1 MILFRHRAVYMDYA
15 IALGIGVALDFVLGD
30 PRRMPHIVKFVG
42 SLAVI
47 GEKKLVNAIGRSVF
61 AGLILWLGIVLVC
74 VGAYWGI
81 SWVLELVGHWV
92 KLAFD
97 GLLIFQCIAYRDLV
111 KHVLAVKSGL
121 ERGLEEGRKRVSWIV
136 GRDTEQMEEDDVCRA
151 AIESGAENLNDAVI
165 APLFWFALFGP
176 VGALLFRISNT
187 LDAMVGHRTERF
199 EKLGKVSARID
210 DGLNFIPAR
219 LCCVLLLKLN
229 EARKWRRLKAD
240 AKLHPSFNAGWP
252 EAAMAKRLGVVIGGR
267 MYEGGE
273 LVQTAEMN
281 KGAAQ
286 PNRLDVARCTHFMGI
301 AYAKCLALI
310 LAAWGVVAL
319 ILN

>member
-1 MILFRHRAVYMDYA
+1 MYTDYA

-42 SLAVI
+42 SLAVL
-47 GEKKLVNAIGRSVF
+47 GETKLVKAMGRSVI
-61 AGLILWLGIVLVC
+61 AGLILWLGIVLIC
-74 VGAYWGI
+74 VGAYWVV
-81 SWVLELVGHWV
+81 SWALEMIGHWA
-92 KLAFD
+92 KLLFD
-97 GLLIFQCIAYRDLV
+97 GVLVFQCIAYRDLV
-111 KHVLAVKSGL
+111 KHVLAVKTGL
-121 ERGLEEGRKRVSWIV
+121 DRGVEEGRKRVSWIV
-136 GRDTEQMEEDDVCRA
+136 GRDTEQMEKDDVCRA

-165 APLFWFALFGP
+165 APIFWFALFGP

-219 LCCVLLLKLN
+219 LCCVLLLKLH

-267 MYEGGE
+267 MYERGK

-281 KGAAQ
+281 KGARQ
-286 PNRLDVARCTHFMGI
+286 PTGSDIARCTHFMGI
-301 AYAKCLALI
+301 AYVKCLVLI
-310 LAAWGVVAL
+310 LAAWVLAAL
-319 ILN
+319 FFN